1 MKFGVNSH
9 GQRPDLAATAGFDFV
24 RLTVRW
30 RDVEPHPG
38 KWDWSIP
45 DRMIGE
51 AKAHGLGVLAVLST
65 VPTWAGGGEYG
76 TRLTQSAWPLWAE
89 FVYRATRRYAVEVQN
104 FEAWNEPDL
113 PSVHVGVGRD
123 LPLWKR
129 PYAEDLIPFLD
140 VDLRGRLLAPVT
152 SSRPRW
158 RAALVYRGMRPR
170 RAVSHHANGGSRSLD
185 SVFRAIRLHRAMID
199 ELGGRAEGRWCTEC
213 GFASYATRGDDA
225 LRLLGTL
232 DAAGYEGAA
241 LYQLVGPD
249 GLYLNGKP
257 WNEPLIDRL
266 RDRNWPPCSA
276 RDIQPRT
283 VDRLKA
289 RLYYIQGKA
298 REVLR
303 WS

>member
-1 MKFGVNSH
+1 MKLGVNNH
-9 GQRPDLAATAGFDFV
+9 GQRPDLAAAAGFDFV

-51 AKAHGLGVLAVLST
+51 AKAHGLVVLAVLST

-89 FVYRATRRYAVEVQN
+89 FVFRATRRYAVEVQRW
-104 FEAWNEPDL
+104 EVWNEPDL

-129 PYAEDLIPFLD
+129 PYAEDLIPSLD
-140 VDLRGRLLAPVT
+140 VKIEGRLIAPAM

-158 RAALVYRGMRPR
+158 RAALVYNGLLLPT
-170 RAVSHHANGGSRSLD
+170 VSHHANGGSRSLD
-185 SVFRAIRLHRAMID
+185 SVLRAIRLHRAMID
-199 ELGGRAEGRWCTEC
+199 VLGDSDIPWCTEC
-213 GFASYATRGDDA
+213 GFADYATRGDDA

-232 DAAGYEGAA
+232 EAAGYAGAA
-241 LYQLVGPD
+241 LYQLMGPD
-249 GLYLNGKP
+249 GLYGHDGRP
-257 WNEPLIDRL
+257 HRRDLIDAIAG
-266 RDRNWPPCSA
+266 RNWPPCSA

-298 REVLR
+298 RQALR
-303 WS
+303 WR